1 MALGRRKRKSDA
13 EATVAPEAPEA
24 ESPAATATSAA
35 DTEAETPAIDEP
47 STEAARPRVT
57 PTHDD
62 EW

>member
-1 MALGRRKRKSDA
+1 MALRRKRKTDD

-24 ESPAATATSAA
+24 ESPAATATPS
-35 DTEAETPAIDEP
+35 PDEP
-47 STEAARPRVT
+47 AEVVEAAPVAERRPT